1 MSDTEAARRQAQ
13 SDFAANPMTE
23 KKSEQQIESA
33 ELRNHYN
40 AELERQR
47 REAER

>member
-13 SDFAANPMTE
+13 SDFATNPLTE
-23 KKSEQQIESA
+23 KKTEQQLESA
-33 ELRNHYN
+33 ELRNNYN

-47 REAER
+47 RDAER